1 MTSEA
6 LDMKMPS
13 SQHGRA
19 EGRHAGLKLR
29 VKLQPLTV
37 QLSEIG
43 PEDLMIFVGYRF

>member
-6 LDMKMPS
+6 LDMKKQVS
-13 SQHGRA
+13 TA
-19 EGRHAGLKLR
+19 ERKADTPVQKIR